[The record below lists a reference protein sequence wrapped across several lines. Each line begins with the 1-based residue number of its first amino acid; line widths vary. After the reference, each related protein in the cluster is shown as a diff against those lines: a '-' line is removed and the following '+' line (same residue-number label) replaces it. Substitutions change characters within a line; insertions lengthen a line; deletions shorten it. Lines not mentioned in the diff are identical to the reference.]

1 MESKAAFTGDYV
13 RAMDSLPV
21 ARFRWLL
28 PKLELEL
35 AAHPHVVDYGCGS
48 GRLLDCIHDRVAHYL
63 GVDFSP
69 EFVSFARERV
79 AKLGIRNA
87 SFECDEIVGFCAR
100 HQAEFDLGFT
110 IDFAGYLDDAAFVE
124 LYGAMRSSLKP
135 GGKLVL
141 YMANGRY
148 IVELLKRRGL
158 FPKPKAPYLAVR
170 NREQYLRLLREA
182 GFERIDV
189 AFTPHFKTP
198 RIPDVLSGAPVVGK
212 YLQAK
217 ILLICER

>member
-1 MESKAAFTGDYV
+1 METKEAFTGDYV
-13 RAMDSLPV
+13 QAMDSLPV
-21 ARFRWLL
+21 ARFKWLL
-28 PKLELEL
+28 PRLELRGDER
-35 AAHPHVVDYGCGS
+35 VVDYGCGS
-48 GRLLDCIHDRVAHYL
+48 GRLLDCIHDRVAHYH

-69 EFVSFARERV
+69 EFIEFAKARV
-79 AKLGIRNA
+79 EKLGIRNA

-100 HQAEFDLGFT
+100 NPEAFDLAFT

-124 LYGAMRSSLKP
+124 LYRAIHSSLKP
-135 GGKLVL
+135 GGKVVL

-148 IVELLKRRGL
+148 VVEILKRRGL

-170 NREQYLRLLREA
+170 NREQYVRLLREV

-189 AFTPHFKTP
+189 EFTPHFRGP
-198 RIPDVLSGAPVVGK
+198 RIPDVLSEAPGIGK

-217 ILLICER
+217 ILLFCER